1 MRIGELLLESEIVN
15 AKQLA
20 DALHYARAKELPLGR
35 CLKILRLLTEHD
47 LERALETQKLIRN
60 GLDAKVGAQILNIA
74 VKHGLSVRQALMERS
89 KFMHI
94 KVDPQK
100 AAAPEIEDEQEKTKA
115 PIKPTKSAFQ
125 FIQDGDRLFGEEK
138 IHEAEKRYIDA
149 REQLLKEHGHECTEI
164 AAVQVK
170 IANLYMATDRF
181 DEAEHLYSDVL
192 QSYTHL
198 RGPEDPLV
206 AKSFEDLG
214 DLNQVRGRPGP
225 AQDYL
230 ARALEIAKKQKP
242 IDITVA
248 ARLLKKLAAVT
259 ESSKESRRKKL
270 GEFCLDGGLLMNSE
284 IQYALKQA
292 RAQVKPIGAVLRD
305 EKFLQPDQIES
316 LMLAQLLTKKGILPY
331 DIAVQALAL
340 SHKTGVHIKYICDIG
355 RIGVDSGEDTQHYK
369 QLVLEQDNLLTA
381 ERLLGPY
388 HYEVAVIAERLAD
401 LYARHSDVA
410 SAIVFYKQAQTVLE
424 RAQRGPG
431 DNKQRVATVMLKYA
445 RMLAKEDRAMEAE
458 PIFMQALEIIQS
470 SGKGESLEAAE
481 CLHELALIHKAQ
493 HNLPS
498 ALSFMNTAAAL
509 FEKLNMDQAAL
520 PVLEEMVQ
528 IQMGNNMFT
537 EAETTLN
544 RLVGW
549 AQRQYGPFE
558 PETAVFMEQLGDL
571 YQLMGRPHQAHSQ
584 YHFAMQ
590 IYERTKGCE
599 HKFKQL
605 DDKLTASR
613 GM

>member
-47 LERALETQKLIRN
+47 LERALECQKLIRN
-60 GLDAKVGAQILNIA
+60 GLDSKVGAQILNIA
-74 VKHGLSVRQALMERS
+74 VKHGVSVRQALMERS

-94 KVDPQK
+94 RVDPQK
-100 AAAPEIEDEQEKTKA
+100 AAAPEIEEEQQTKA

-125 FIQDGDRLFGEEK
+125 LIQDADRLFSEEK
-138 IHEAEKRYIDA
+138 IHDAERRYHEA
-149 REQLLKEHGHECTEI
+149 REMLLKEHGNECTEI
-164 AAVQVK
+164 AAIQVK

-181 DEAEHLYSDVL
+181 DEAEQLYADVL
-192 QSYTHL
+192 SSYTHL

-214 DLNQVRGRPGP
+214 DLNEIRGRPGP
-225 AQDYL
+225 ARDFFGK
-230 ARALEIAKKQKP
+230 ALDIAKKQKP
-242 IDITVA
+242 IDVTLA
-248 ARLLKKLAAVT
+248 ARLLKKLAAVS
-259 ESSKESRRKKL
+259 ESAEQSRRKKL
-270 GEFCLDGGLLMNSE
+270 GEFCLDAGLLMNSE

-292 RAQVKPIGAVLRD
+292 RAQAKPIGAVLRD
-305 EKFLQPDQIES
+305 ERFLQPEQIES
-316 LMLAQLLTKKGILPY
+316 LMLAQLLTKKGVLPY
-331 DIAVQALAL
+331 EVAVQALSLA
-340 SHKTGVHIKYICDIG
+340 HKTGVHIKYICDIG
-355 RIGVDSGEDTQHYK
+355 RIGADAAENNQHYK

-401 LYARHSDVA
+401 LYARHADVP
-410 SAIVFYKQAQTVLE
+410 SAIIFYKQAQTVLE
-424 RAQRGPG
+424 RAHRAPE
-431 DNKQRVATVMLKYA
+431 DTKHRVAAVMLKYA
-445 RMLAKEDRAMEAE
+445 RMLAKEGRMMEAE
-458 PIFMQALEIIQS
+458 PIFMHALEIIQAA
-470 SGKGESLEAAE
+470 GKGESLEAAE
-481 CLHELALIHKAQ
+481 CLHELALIHKSQ

-509 FEKLNMDQAAL
+509 FEKLNMDAAAL

-528 IQMGNNMFT
+528 IQMTNNMFT
-537 EAETTLN
+537 EAESTLQ

-558 PETAVFMEQLGDL
+558 PETATFMEQLGDL

-599 HKFKQL
+599 QKFKQL